1 VLRVGLTGGIG
12 CGKSHVLRR
21 LAARG
26 FATLDL
32 DVAAREVTATASP
45 ALAEI
50 AAEFGPRVLGPD
62 GSLDRPALAAIV
74 FADAAARARLNAIV
88 HPRVRAAERR
98 WAEAFAGREGAVLVT
113 DAALLVEAG
122 AHLRFD
128 RLVVVHCEPGL
139 QLARLRARDG
149 LDEEAARARIAAQ
162 MPLAEKRAFA
172 HFEVDTSGSIDDTD
186 READALASALETIA
200 ATRRPAPGAA
210 VETLLGGLVH
220 GSDDGPRGLSPAAL
234 LAAGAEAGGLEME
247 RLAAGLRPRPT
258 GPWYRTAGEAASGV
272 GAARLSVALAAWALR
287 RGAPDPPFLAAAAGS
302 VARLSHTDPA
312 ARADACLLALV
323 AEDVALTGG
332 RARPLDESRERSLTL
347 AARFGGAPPS
357 GRLAPV
363 WSAVRRHPAEP
374 ALAGAAC
381 ARDGGDPTLASALAG
396 LGLPVAPSP
405 RASTLR
411 AALEAIPG
419 AGAEDER
426 QRVAGGEPDTGGRAS

>member
-1 VLRVGLTGGIG
+1 MLRVGLTGGIG

-32 DVAAREVTATASP
+32 DVTAREITAPGSP

-50 AAEFGPRVLGPD
+50 AAEFGTGVLGP
-62 GSLDRPALAAIV
+62 GGALDRPALAKVV

-88 HPRVRAAERR
+88 HPRVRAAEAR
-98 WAEAFAGREGAVLVT
+98 WAEGFAGREGAVLVT

-128 RLVVVHCEPGL
+128 RLVVVHCEPGA

-172 HFEVDTSGSIDDTD
+172 HFEVDTSGSIDETD
-186 READALASALETIA
+186 READALAGRLEEVA
-200 ATRRPAPGAA
+200 ATRGASPGAA

-220 GSDDGPRGLSPAAL
+220 GPDDGPRGLSPAAL
-234 LAAGAEAGGLEME
+234 VAGAAEAGGLEME
-247 RLAAGLRPRPT
+247 RLAAGLRPRAT
-258 GPWYRTAGEAASGV
+258 RPWYRTAGEADPGAS
-272 GAARLSVALAAWALR
+272 AARLSVAVAAWALR
-287 RGAPDPPFLAAAAGS
+287 SGAPDPPFLAAAAAS
-302 VARLSHTDPA
+302 VARLTHTDTA

-323 AEDVALTGG
+323 AQEVALAGG
-332 RARPLDESRERSLTL
+332 RAGGVDEGLERSLPL
-347 AARFGGAPPS
+347 AARFGSAQPT

-363 WSAVRRHPAEP
+363 WSALRRHPAAP
-374 ALAGAAC
+374 TAAGAAC
-381 ARDGGDPTLASALAG
+381 AQGGGDPTLASALAG
-396 LGLPVAPSP
+396 LGLPIAPSP
-405 RASTLR
+405 RATTLR

-419 AGAEDER
+419 AR
-426 QRVAGGEPDTGGRAS
+426 R